1 MPLSQH
7 RQHHVRSLS
16 SRLSCAGSILTTCDL
31 ARRLASG
38 WSRQPSAWLPGDR
51 PLGLASVTHERKAPP
66 QLPRLARLGR
76 QEDDDGRP
84 SDDGVA
90 RGGAVGRRVQPL
102 ELPDLHGRRERSGR
116 AGLRARLLPRVRR
129 RAPRGQLRV
138 PDLPPVRGHAAA
150 RRRPRAAREGASAL
164 QLRCAPPPPAARRAA
179 RPPPPPPAS
188 SAVGASRVAPARLSS
203 RGRAAPRPRLAERR
217 GHRLAAAAF

>member
-1 MPLSQH
+1 MGVVSLAAQYSPKLRSQNAFTPCAAT
-7 RQHHVRSLS
+7 
-16 SRLSCAGSILTTCDL
+16 SRLGSTWL
-31 ARRLASG
+31 S
-38 WSRQPSAWLPGDR
+38 PAW
-51 PLGLASVTHERKAPP
+51 LASVTHERKAPP

>member
-1 MPLSQH
+1 MGVVSLAAPSLKGSAVPGT
-7 RQHHVRSLS
+7 VRSCVHSTRAL
-16 SRLSCAGSILTTCDL
+16 RARDLAGPLDL
-31 ARRLASG
+31 ARSPRLACV
-38 WSRQPSAWLPGDR
+38 L
-51 PLGLASVTHERKAPP
+51 THERKAPP

-76 QEDDDGRP
+76 QEDDDGRS

-129 RAPRGQLRV
+129 RTPRGQLRV